1 MADYTLESIGKL
13 GFGLMRLPKNDDVI
27 DIEQTKQM
35 VDMFLDAGF
44 TYFDTAWAYKGS
56 EDAVRQALVER
67 YPRDS
72 YQLATKCAA
81 WIDCKTRDDAIA
93 QFETSLERT
102 GAGYFDFYLLHNL
115 GEHRTEKFDDFGL
128 WDWILEQKAAGKIKH
143 AGFSFH
149 STPEE
154 LDGLLTAHPE
164 MEFVQ
169 LQINYADW
177 ENPSV
182 QSRGCYEAARAH
194 NKPVVIMEPVKGGML
209 ANPPESVARVLK
221 EAEPDS
227 SAASW
232 AIRFAASLPGVITV
246 LSGMSNIE
254 QMADNLSFMKGFTG
268 LSDAEQATLDR
279 AREELAKIPLI
290 PCTACNYCA
299 KVCPMGVGIS
309 GTFMAMN
316 MLTLYG
322 DLKKAQDEEKWL
334 VSEHNRKR
342 ATSCIKCSAC
352 EQACPQHIK
361 IRDELVRCA
370 EALGIEE

>member
-1 MADYTLESIGKL
+1 MKKKLAAVCALLACVFAFAACSSRVTVSLGRNWQTNTSGGYDSSFYEQLTYDVRYERDGEALNNLYYANVSGTYTVTTQADSYYRAADDLTVNQAYRIDSVLTVSASIVDQNGDVVYA
-13 GFGLMRLPKNDDVI
+13 FGGDSGVP
-27 DIEQTKQM
+27 
-35 VDMFLDAGF
+35 A
-44 TYFDTAWAYKGS
+44 DTIRSTVWFRDTS
-56 EDAVRQALVER
+56 EEALRGALVER
-67 YPRDS
+67 HPRES

-115 GEHRTEKFDDFGL
+115 GEHRTEKFNEFGL

-154 LDGLLTAHPE
+154 LDELLTAHPE

-182 QSRGCYEAARAH
+182 QSRGCYEVARAH

-221 EAEPDS
+221 EAEPES

-232 AIRFAASLPGVITV
+232 AIRFAASLPGPSV
-246 LSGMSNIE
+246 
-254 QMADNLSFMKGFTG
+254 A
-268 LSDAEQATLDR
+268 
-279 AREELAKIPLI
+279 
-290 PCTACNYCA
+290 
-299 KVCPMGVGIS
+299 GVGC
-309 GTFMAMN
+309 
-316 MLTLYG
+316 
-322 DLKKAQDEEKWL
+322 
-334 VSEHNRKR
+334 VR
-342 ATSCIKCSAC
+342 AIPRCRVPRRSAR
-352 EQACPQHIK
+352 AH
-361 IRDELVRCA
+361 R
-370 EALGIEE
+370 GS